1 MSHVRVVH
9 DHLDIQGLARYLLL
23 IHSFSKASLF
33 ITFNHLFYFVTVSSC
48 KVLFDKKM

>member
-23 IHSFSKASLF
+23 IHSFIKASLF
-33 ITFNHLFYFVTVSSC
+33 IASLFYFVTVSSC